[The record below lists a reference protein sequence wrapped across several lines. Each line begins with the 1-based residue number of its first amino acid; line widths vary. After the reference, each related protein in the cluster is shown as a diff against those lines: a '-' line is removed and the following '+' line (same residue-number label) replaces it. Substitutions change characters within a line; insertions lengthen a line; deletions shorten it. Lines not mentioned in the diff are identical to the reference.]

1 MGAGSASVG
10 GWVGLP
16 PIQRAAVGRTG
27 VADSGFGGRLSTWQN
42 PSFTGTLSHAVL
54 DAAPGGLVRNA
65 LTTSARPVS
74 GLEPPSHTLL
84 PVRSEEPEAPG
95 DVRDAAAPVPVQRAP
110 RPVTASRPAG
120 PRVTPVP
127 PRAHRPNPLTRA
139 PATPAVQR
147 RALPVARREATSAP
161 SAGAAADGARPP
173 EAGPA

>member
-1 MGAGSASVG
+1 MGARSASVA

-42 PSFTGTLSHAVL
+42 PSFTGPLSHAVL
-54 DAAPGGLVRNA
+54 DGAPGGLVRNA

-84 PVRSEEPEAPG
+84 PVRSDEPEAPG
-95 DVRDAAAPVPVQRAP
+95 DVRDDAAPIPVPVQRAP

-127 PRAHRPNPLTRA
+127 PRSHRPSPLTRA

-147 RALPVARREATSAP
+147 RALPVARREA
-161 SAGAAADGARPP
+161 GG
-173 EAGPA
+173 GVVGKI